1 MHAKLLQ
8 VMSDSVR
15 RYGQPPTRLLC
26 PQDSLGKNTGVGCH
40 VLLHPWDFLGKNTGV
55 GCHLLFQGIFLTQEL
70 NPRLLHWQADS
81 LPLRYQGS
89 HHLYSVSLK
98 IN

>member
-26 PQDSLGKNTGVGCH
+26 PQDS
-40 VLLHPWDFLGKNTGV
+40 LGKNTGV